1 MHATFFKTQ
10 RVENKALFELLG
22 LFLVAVVQTV
32 YGELY
37 SGFNSFFQM
46 NNEFLKSVS
55 AMQSTS

>member
-1 MHATFFKTQ
+1 MQATFFKTQ
-10 RVENKALFELLG
+10 RGENKALFELQD
-22 LFLVAVVQTV
+22 LFLIAVVQAV

-37 SGFNSFFQM
+37 SVFNSFLQM